1 MPGQMDGRVCLVT
14 GATSGIGRETALELA
29 RRGATVALVARD
41 PVRGEGTLAEVKR
54 AAAGA
59 PPLLF
64 RADLGSLPDVRRL
77 AGEVSHRLPRLDVL
91 VNNAG
96 AIHME
101 RKRSADGHEMTF
113 AVNHLAPFLLT
124 NLLLPKLRASA
135 PARVVNVASDA
146 HRPATLDLDDLM
158 GERSYRGM
166 RAYSQSKLA
175 NVLFTYELARRLDGT
190 GVTTNALH
198 PGVVATGFGRN
209 DPGWLRVAVRLLSPF
224 LLDARRGA
232 ATTLHVA
239 TAPEL
244 EGVTGRYFARSREAD
259 SSPASHDRE
268 AQRRLWEASE
278 RLTGLAA
285 AQA

>member
-1 MPGQMDGRVCLVT
+1 MDGKVCLVT
-14 GATSGIGRETALELA
+14 GATNGIGRETALELA
-29 RRGATVALVARD
+29 RRGAMVALVARD
-41 PVRGEGTLAEVKR
+41 AARGEGTLAEVKR

-77 AGEVSHRLPRLDVL
+77 AGEATRRLPRLDVL

-101 RKRSADGHEMTF
+101 RKRTADGHEMTF

-135 PARVVNVASDA
+135 PARVVNVASEA

-175 NVLFTYELARRLDGT
+175 NLLFTYELARRLEGT

-224 LLDARRGA
+224 LLDARKGA

-239 TAPEL
+239 TDPAL
-244 EGVTGRYFARSREAD
+244 EGVTGRYFAKSRQAA

-268 AQRRLWEASE
+268 AQLRLWDASE

>member
-1 MPGQMDGRVCLVT
+1 
-14 GATSGIGRETALELA
+14 
-29 RRGATVALVARD
+29 
-41 PVRGEGTLAEVKR
+41 
-54 AAAGA
+54 
-59 PPLLF
+59 
-64 RADLGSLPDVRRL
+64 
-77 AGEVSHRLPRLDVL
+77 
-91 VNNAG
+91 
-96 AIHME
+96 
-101 RKRSADGHEMTF
+101 
-113 AVNHLAPFLLT
+113 
-124 NLLLPKLRASA
+124 
-135 PARVVNVASDA
+135 VASEA

-175 NVLFTYELARRLDGT
+175 NLLFTYELARRLEGT

-224 LLDARRGA
+224 LLDARKGA
-232 ATTLHVA
+232 ATTVHVA
-239 TAPEL
+239 TDPAL
-244 EGVTGRYFARSREAD
+244 EGVTGRYFAKSRQAA

-268 AQRRLWEASE
+268 AQLRLWDASE

>member
-1 MPGQMDGRVCLVT
+1 MDGKVCLVT

-41 PVRGEGTLAEVKR
+41 GARGEATLAEVAR

-59 PPLLF
+59 PPVLF
-64 RADLGSLPDVRRL
+64 LADLASLGEVRRL
-77 AGEVSHRLPRLDVL
+77 AGEVSGRLPRLDVL

-101 RKRSADGHEMTF
+101 RKLTPDGHEMTF

-124 NLLLPKLRASA
+124 TLLLPRLRASGK
-135 PARVVNVASDA
+135 ARVVNVASEA
-146 HRPATLDLDDLM
+146 HRPARLDFEDLM
-158 GERSYRGM
+158 GERDYAGWK
-166 RAYSQSKLA
+166 AYGRSKLA

-209 DPGWLRVAVRLLSPF
+209 DPGWLRVAVRLVSPF
-224 LLDARRGA
+224 LIDARKGS
-232 ATTLHVA
+232 ATTVHVA

-244 EGVTGRYFARSREAD
+244 EGVTGRYFARSREAA
-259 SSPASHDRE
+259 SSPASLDRG

-278 RLTGLAA
+278 RLAGVAVP
-285 AQA
+285 